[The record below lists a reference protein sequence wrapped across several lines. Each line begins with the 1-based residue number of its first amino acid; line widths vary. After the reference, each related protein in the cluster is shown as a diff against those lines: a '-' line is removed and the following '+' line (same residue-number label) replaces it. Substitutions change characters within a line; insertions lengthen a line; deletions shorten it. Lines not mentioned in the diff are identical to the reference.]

1 MSAAAPVATAAM
13 APAAATP
20 ASPWLALR
28 DLLLPRRCLV
38 CVHPLE
44 GGWPRPV
51 CDGCLAEFEALSFEG
66 VPLCP
71 RCGVPCGPPGIGA
84 RGARC
89 GRCRAREPLFFEARS
104 FGHHEGGLRT
114 AVVRMKKGEPALAR
128 PLGLLVARAA
138 ALLAVMPDVV
148 VPVPV
153 HGDRLLER
161 GFKQAAFLAREAAR
175 ALGLPCA
182 HGALVRLTGGPKQ
195 TIAGREERAATVRGA
210 FAATRAAARLRDR
223 SVLLVDDV
231 ITTGATSESCAAAL
245 LLAGAARVSVAA
257 VARAGSG
264 AA

>member
-1 MSAAAPVATAAM
+1 MSAAVTTA
-13 APAAATP
+13 

-38 CVHPLE
+38 CVDPLE

-51 CDGCLAEFEALSFEG
+51 CDGCLAEFESLSFEG
-66 VPLCP
+66 EPLCP

-84 RGARC
+84 RGTRC
-89 GRCRAREPLFFEARS
+89 GRCRTREPMFVEARG
-104 FGHHEGGLRT
+104 FGHHEGALRT

-138 ALLAVMPDVV
+138 AMLAEMPDVI

-161 GFKQAAFLAREAAR
+161 GFNQAAFLAREAGI
-175 ALGLPCA
+175 ALGVPCA
-182 HGALVRLTGGPKQ
+182 HGALVRLTGGAKQ
-195 TIAGREERAATVRGA
+195 AIAGREERAANVRGA
-210 FAATRAAARLRDR
+210 FAAGRAAARVRDR

-231 ITTGATSESCAAAL
+231 ITTGATSEACAAVL
-245 LLAGAARVSVAA
+245 LRAGAVRVSVAA

-264 AA
+264 GA